1 MSLVPFIQQLK
12 TLCRGYPGNIAEVV
26 APRGSHAQQDVFEMA
41 QHARDTRIIKTATII
56 SNKQLETLMRHSRKG
71 ERVIRDLNSFNVFN
85 HEAVLLLQQRS
96 IQRI

>member
-12 TLCRGYPGNIAEVV
+12 TLCRGHPGNIANVL
-26 APRGSHAQQDVFEMA
+26 ARRRSHAQQDVFEMA

-71 ERVIRDLNSFNVFN
+71 ERVIRDLNSLNIFNN
-85 HEAVLLLQQRS
+85 EAVLLFQQRS
-96 IQRI
+96 VQG